1 MYSCFVHINNNR
13 FPRRNQTMHNKA
25 FMQEFLALAA
35 MFIAGYAFM
44 LVA

>member
-1 MYSCFVHINNNR
+1 
-13 FPRRNQTMHNKA
+13 MHNKA

>member
-1 MYSCFVHINNNR
+1 MS
-13 FPRRNQTMHNKA
+13 NKA

-44 LVA
+44 IVA

>member
-1 MYSCFVHINNNR
+1 MS
-13 FPRRNQTMHNKA
+13 NKA

-44 LVA
+44 VVA